1 MERRQ
6 LTTSLFTLPRS
17 PLCSEPLTVALG
29 FFFFFFL
36 FLFTK
41 GLARLFDAETHRH
54 GKNTHSNPGLTS
66 CAQPL
71 LSTFNPKYCLNSWNQ
86 TDEPPQGLAGMSQEH
101 ERFGRYV
108 SQRGKSSTG
117 RGDVGFMY
125 PRGGGRR
132 GWGRRCHTAVRFPL
146 CILGPCPSC
155 EPSPYSMPRPLSIC
169 VCVCV
174 FVSQT

>member
-1 MERRQ
+1 MERRR

-41 GLARLFDAETHRH
+41 GLARLFDTETHRH

-125 PRGGGRR
+125 PRGGRSAR
-132 GWGRRCHTAVRFPL
+132 
-146 CILGPCPSC
+146 LGTSLPHCC
-155 EPSPYSMPRPLSIC
+155 EIPTVYSGPVPFL
-169 VCVCV
+169 
-174 FVSQT
+174 